1 MKEVDVVIDLADR
14 DVVLGRL
21 IAGELEVEFA
31 TNVRWEGRTL
41 ELVAI
46 HLYGAGANS
55 MGIRTLRKAVQA
67 LMLLLDVDQVIVE
80 GALRT
85 TGAATGPAGSGPRLP
100 RRLIFNR
107 EVR

>member
-21 IAGELEVEFA
+21 IAGELE
-31 TNVRWEGRTL
+31 
-41 ELVAI
+41 
-46 HLYGAGANS
+46 
-55 MGIRTLRKAVQA
+55 
-67 LMLLLDVDQVIVE
+67 VDQVIVE

-100 RRLIFNR
+100 RRPLFNR
-107 EVR
+107 DVR